1 MMTRN
6 LWIGSLS
13 LLLLGF
19 WCLAQQNEGRKVE
32 IKKVP
37 ITYVDPTSGKQMYA
51 NYCASCHGMD
61 AKGNGPAAPAL
72 KDTVPDL
79 TTLAKRNNGK
89 YPGEHVS
96 QVIKGDANTPA
107 HGSKD
112 MPVWG
117 PVFGS
122 LNPYADSSIEV
133 QRRIVSLND
142 YIDSMQEK

>member
-1 MMTRN
+1 MTRN

-13 LLLLGF
+13 FLLLGF
-19 WCLAQQNEGRKVE
+19 WCLAQQNEGTKVE

-37 ITYVDPTSGKQMYA
+37 ITYVHPTSGKQMYA

-61 AKGNGPAAPAL
+61 GKGNGPAAPAL
-72 KDTVPDL
+72 KDTLPDL
-79 TTLAKRNNGK
+79 TTLAKRENGK
-89 YPGEHVS
+89 YPALHVS
-96 QVIKGDANTPA
+96 QVIKGDTNAPA

-117 PVFGS
+117 PVFRS
-122 LNPYADSSIEV
+122 LNPDSSTDV

-142 YIDSMQEK
+142 YIEAMQEK

>member
-1 MMTRN
+1 MITRN
-6 LWIGSLS
+6 LWIGSLA

-19 WCLAQQNEGRKVE
+19 WCIAQQNEGKKVE

-51 NYCASCHGMD
+51 NYCAACHGMD

-72 KDTVPDL
+72 KYTLPDL
-79 TTLAKRNNGK
+79 TTLAKQNNGK
-89 YPGEHVS
+89 YPGEHIS
-96 QVIKGDANTPA
+96 QVIKGDANAPA
-107 HGSKD
+107 HGSKE

-117 PVFGS
+117 PAFAS
-122 LNPYADSSIEV
+122 LQPYGDSSIDV

-142 YIDSMQEK
+142 YIESMQEK